1 MQTHQ
6 KNAAGSSIRLGIVG
20 FGGAGIAHLSFAST
34 LRNVAVVAVYDP
46 DGAARQRY
54 PKGLSRAFFT
64 SSFTE
69 FEAQDCDAWVI
80 CSPDKFH
87 AEQIAAAGSRGISV
101 LCEKPVA
108 DGEMAAVRSV
118 ASCRLAAGRVGGVQ
132 HQMRFVPLFRKARE
146 QLRAGRFGKVFYIEG
161 YYVHDLRDRAVKHDL
176 WRFEQNATPLV
187 YAGCHFVD
195 LFRWLLGEEAEEI
208 YVMGN
213 NLAFPQYP
221 ESDCNV
227 VVLRFAS
234 GVMAK
239 LVVAFGAERPQ
250 DHSLRIYG
258 TEASLENT
266 LVFDKAGSFEV
277 LHRPMLGTFR
287 GSTRNPM
294 AQAYWLARDAALAGA
309 ALCCEAVMRVA
320 GQSHP
325 YYGVQGAPFRAYE
338 HNVAVH
344 DALRNFTA
352 TVRGEE
358 PIVCDLRDGCRTVA
372 TCCAGLD
379 SLRTGQPVKLAPYLA
394 GL

>member
-1 MQTHQ
+1 MTVPDRVQST
-6 KNAAGSSIRLGIVG
+6 RLGIVG
-20 FGGAGIAHLSFAST
+20 FGGAGIAHLSFASS
-34 LRNVAVVAVYDP
+34 LPSAVVAAVYDP
-46 DGAARQRY
+46 DREAWRRY
-54 PKGLSRAFFT
+54 PKGLSKTFFT
-64 SSFTE
+64 DSYSE
-69 FEAQDCDAWVI
+69 FQSKDCDAWVV

-87 AEQIAAAGSRGISV
+87 AEQIADGCRRGVSI

-108 DGEMAAVRSV
+108 DGNMAAVAKV
-118 ASCRLAAGRVGGVQ
+118 ALCRPASGRVAGVQ

-146 QLRAGRFGKVFYIEG
+146 QIRAGRFGKVFYIEG
-161 YYVHDLRDRAVKHDL
+161 YYVHDLRDRSVKHDL

-208 YVMGN
+208 FVMGN
-213 NLAFPQYP
+213 NIAFPQYP

-227 VVLRFAS
+227 VVLRFKS
-234 GVMAK
+234 GIIAK

-266 LVFDKAGSFEV
+266 LVFDKRGKFEV

-287 GSTRNPM
+287 GATRNPL
-294 AQAYWLARDAALAGA
+294 ARAVWLARDAAIASA
-309 ALCCEAVMRVA
+309 SLCCEAVMKLA
-320 GQSHP
+320 GQGHP
-325 YYGVQGAPFRAYE
+325 YYGVQGSPFRAYE

-344 DALRNFTA
+344 DALHNFVEA
-352 TVRGEE
+352 VNGREE
-358 PIVCDLRDGCRTVA
+358 IVCDLLDGCRTVA

-379 SLRTGQPVKLAPYLA
+379 SLRSGQPVKLAPYLA
-394 GL
+394 GF